1 MRPERS
7 QRIWQDFRS
16 VSLLGMGTALPGE
29 PVSTAQL
36 LERLHTRFEVDVR
49 RQGMAVAARLG
60 IQTRH
65 ICRDLELRQEAPR
78 IGDSNAELSARALRA
93 ALEEAGIGPNDLS
106 YLIAHTATPGR
117 LLPANIS
124 RVADLVGYR
133 GPFVELRQA
142 CTGFANALVFAMGL
156 LHTPGCGPV
165 AIVGSETG
173 SVFFDPYR
181 AAQDSGQLIN
191 LLQMGD
197 GAAACVLAAELTPA
211 AAQVSRVFHGYSGWG
226 LEPGFSMTSGGSDFT
241 RGAGAIPEFK
251 HEYSSVA
258 EHGAGLFVDGLVAAR
273 QLGIDRSA
281 VNYFIPHQANGHM
294 ARLLAA
300 QIELDETRIFVN
312 AQRLGNTGSAAI
324 WLALAELRP
333 RLREGDS
340 VCVLGAEAT
349 KYLFGGFQYVHA

>member
-1 MRPERS
+1 MRPERTH
-7 QRIWQDFRS
+7 RIWRDVRS

-36 LERLHTRFEVDVR
+36 LEWLHTRFEVDVR

-60 IQTRH
+60 IHTRH
-65 ICRDLELRQEAPR
+65 ICRDLALRQEAPR
-78 IGDSNAELSARALRA
+78 AGDSNAELSARALRA
-93 ALEEAGIGPNDLS
+93 ALEESGIRPNDLS

-117 LLPANIS
+117 LLPANIAT
-124 RVADLVGYR
+124 VADLIGYR

-173 SVFFDPYR
+173 SVFFDPHR
-181 AAQDSGQLIN
+181 AVEDSGQLIN
-191 LLQMGD
+191 LIQMGD
-197 GAAACVLAAELTPA
+197 GAAACVLTSEVIPA

-226 LEPGFSMTSGGSDFT
+226 LEPGFSMTSGGSDFVPM
-241 RGAGAIPEFK
+241 AGSIPEFK
-251 HEYSSVA
+251 HDYSSVA
-258 EHGAGLFVDGLVAAR
+258 EHGAGLFMDGLVAAR

-281 VNYFIPHQANGHM
+281 VSYFIPHQANGHM

-300 QIELDETRIFVN
+300 EVELDENRIFVN
-312 AQRLGNTGSAAI
+312 AHRLGNTGSAAV
-324 WLALAELRP
+324 WLALAELRA
-333 RLREGDS
+333 RLRAGDS

-349 KYLFGGFQYVHA
+349 KYLFGGFQYVHG